1 MTRPT
6 STHLT
11 GPAAHLTGPTAHLTT
26 GDGTRIAYR
35 DRPGPGPGPGSGPGS
50 GARPRPSVLLLHGL
64 AGHLGEWDDLA
75 GRLRSAGHRVVA
87 YDARGHGES
96 TRRPASVSRAAHVED
111 AVTLLRDLDLAP
123 AILIG
128 QSMGGHTAML
138 LAADHPELVR
148 SLVLVEA
155 GPAGPNPELP
165 GAIAGW
171 LESWPLPF
179 ASLAAATDFLG
190 HAAWARGLEKRAD
203 GLRPR
208 FDRATL
214 VATTAELA
222 ADGYWP
228 QWSQVRCP
236 TLLVRGASGTMKPA
250 EAAEMVTR
258 RPDTRTAVVPGAA
271 HDVHL
276 DQPELLHSHIE
287 RFLSDESTRRGR

>member
-6 STHLT
+6 THLT
-11 GPAAHLTGPTAHLTT
+11 V

-35 DRPGPGPGPGSGPGS
+35 HRRAPGPGPDPE
-50 GARPRPSVLLLHGL
+50 PSVLLLHGL

-75 GRLRSAGHRVVA
+75 RRLESGHRVVS

-96 TRRPASVSRAAHVED
+96 TRRPPSVSRAAHVED
-111 AVTLLRDLDLAP
+111 AVTLLRELDLAP
-123 AILIG
+123 AILVG
-128 QSMGGHTAML
+128 QSLGGHTAML

-155 GPAGPNPELP
+155 GPAGRSPELP
-165 GAIAGW
+165 GEIAGW
-171 LESWPLPF
+171 LDSWPLPF
-179 ASLAAATDFLG
+179 RSLEEAKAFLG
-190 HAAWARGLEKRAD
+190 HEEWARGLEERAD

-208 FDRATL
+208 FDRDTL
-214 VATTAELA
+214 VRTMTELS

-228 QWSQVRCP
+228 QWSRIRCP

-250 EAAEMVTR
+250 EAAEMLTR

-276 DQPELLHSHIE
+276 DQPELLHREIE
-287 RFLSDESTRRGR
+287 MFLADESTRRSP